1 MITRHEL
8 LKALQADFKGYEIIQ
23 TMLLNK
29 VPKYGNDVKW
39 VDELG
44 AKWAGYFRERM
55 KDYTNYRGGLYHTGM
70 YTVSAHVPM
79 GENVGASPDGRN
91 ALTPLADGGMSPVYG
106 RDMAGP
112 TAVLK
117 SVSRM
122 KDSYTTNGGLL
133 NMKFLPEFF
142 KTETG
147 MMKFENFLR
156 AFVDLKIPHIQFN
169 VVRREDLL
177 DASSSGTT

>member
-1 MITRHEL
+1 
-8 LKALQADFKGYEIIQ
+8 
-23 TMLLNK
+23 
-29 VPKYGNDVKW
+29 
-39 VDELG
+39 
-44 AKWAGYFRERM
+44 
-55 KDYTNYRGGLYHTGM
+55 M

-91 ALTPLADGGMSPVYG
+91 ALKPLADGGMSPVYG
-106 RDMAGP
+106 RDLQGP

-117 SVSRM
+117 SVS
-122 KDSYTTNGGLL
+122 KLNNSCTTNGGLL

-147 MMKFENFLR
+147 CLKFENLLR

-169 VVRREDLL
+169 VVRKEDLL
-177 DASSSGTT
+177 DAKIHPENHQSLTIRVAGYTAYFVELAGKLQDEIIERTTYENI

>member
-1 MITRHEL
+1 MIQVANLVDSLAAIKQLVYDDKMISQHDL
-8 LKALQADFKGYEIIQ
+8 LNALQEDFKGYEIMQ

-44 AKWAGYFRERM
+44 NQWACYFREKM
-55 KDYTNYRGGLYHTGM
+55 KRYTNYRGGPYHTGM

-91 ALTPLADGGMSPVYG
+91 ALKPLADGGMSPVYG
-106 RDMAGP
+106 RDLQGP

-117 SVSRM
+117 SVS
-122 KDSYTTNGGLL
+122 KLNNSCTTNGGLL

-142 KTETG
+142 
-147 MMKFENFLR
+147 
-156 AFVDLKIPHIQFN
+156 LKQKQA
-169 VVRREDLL
+169 V
-177 DASSSGTT
+177 